1 MLLFLSQFLRAG
13 GGKGTAWQGS
23 PNPAAGRGRRRRG
36 PHIRGPCQFL
46 LPPLSPGSGWTAVWG
61 SAGRL
66 VPLPAHH
73 TQATGRREMTLT
85 LVSSPILL
93 TRKVLQ
99 HVGLVRS
106 ERCGVLAE

>member
-46 LPPLSPGSGWTAVWG
+46 LPPLSPGSGWTAVGAALAAWSLFLRITHRQPEG
-61 SAGRL
+61 
-66 VPLPAHH
+66 
-73 TQATGRREMTLT
+73 
-85 LVSSPILL
+85 
-93 TRKVLQ
+93 
-99 HVGLVRS
+99 VR
-106 ERCGVLAE
+106 